1 MLCCYSI
8 FHSNFASY
16 YINIPSVSLK
26 PAKKTGLNLHSDVM
40 ILHQPLSEWNA
51 QRTERTVSSSWSFWQ
66 PRGLQAPGALR
77 GGCARIS
84 RSSLAICLHSSQVK
98 VSVAFPENWLGTSS
112 FFSAYWRPFSPSPSP
127 GSTGSWHEG
136 RGQDL
141 MEPASALPV
150 QLGACAGCHT
160 GSHPE
165 PTLLRAWVHPGRTV
179 WEPWRG
185 LGWVLQMGLL
195 HSWAV
200 RVLGGREGGIRAV
213 LDTMRFQQRKSIS
226 REIRDYGKRVRL
238 WERCRGKGIVRGYVK
253 MRL

>member
-84 RSSLAICLHSSQVK
+84 HSSLAICLHSSQVK

-112 FFSAYWRPFSPSPSP
+112 LFSSAYRRPFSPSPSP
-127 GSTGSWHEG
+127 GSTGSWHKG

-150 QLGACAGCHT
+150 QLGACAGCHM

-165 PTLLRAWVHPGRTV
+165 PTLLRAWVHQGRTV
-179 WEPWRG
+179 WESWRG
-185 LGWVLQMGLL
+185 SAGSCRWGCCTVE
-195 HSWAV
+195 
-200 RVLGGREGGIRAV
+200 RVEYWGAERRGSPCRSRHNA
-213 LDTMRFQQRKSIS
+213 IS
-226 REIRDYGKRVRL
+226 AAQIDFTWNTWLWKTCAFVRL
-238 WERCRGKGIVRGYVK
+238 
-253 MRL
+253 